1 MKKSMENSHLNYE
14 WKAFKMDEILKNKL
28 KSQKIRKNFHKK
40 YVASLN
46 WSWTYLLGLEILK

>member
-1 MKKSMENSHLNYE
+1 
-14 WKAFKMDEILKNKL
+14 MDEILKNKL

-46 WSWTYLLGLEILK
+46 WS